1 MFKTILDAIVGRKEP
16 TEERLGRVEKKVSE
30 IDLRLTV
37 LSAKVNV
44 KHRNH
49 MMDGPRW

>member
-1 MFKTILDAIVGRKEP
+1 MFQRILDALVGRKEP

-37 LSAKVNV
+37 LAAKVNV
-44 KHRNH
+44 KERNAF
-49 MMDGPRW
+49 R